1 MADSFWSRCK
11 GLLGRRSLPEG
22 AGLLL
27 RPCNSIHSCFMKFS
41 FDAVFVNNSLEVVHI
56 IEKMQLF
63 RISPVV
69 RKAKMVL
76 ELPAGTMPLTGT
88 KIGDQLFLGKGDD
101 VDQAVNIN

>member
-1 MADSFWSRCK
+1 
-11 GLLGRRSLPEG
+11 
-22 AGLLL
+22 
-27 RPCNSIHSCFMKFS
+27 MKFS